1 MHVDAL
7 TLTALTGELRE
18 ELLGARV
25 EEIYQPTPQA
35 IAVQCWGRGHTMWLV
50 ASAHPR
56 FARVHVVDRKP
67 QKLVAEPPAF
77 VMLLRKHL
85 EGARITAI
93 QQPAWERVL
102 ELGFAR
108 RLGKE
113 AGLAPPVWLVA
124 ELMGRLS
131 NLVLRDDGGTILGAL
146 RLVRAEVNRYRTIA
160 PNEPYI
166 SPPPQTRRLGETV
179 LPRLDGAQVTAS
191 DLAVAARA
199 MLAGATR
206 KPPRL
211 ADLLMAHVR
220 GFSAELGREVA
231 ARALQ
236 APDAPLLADLP
247 WETVAREAQALAA
260 LAASQAW
267 RPTLVL
273 APAAIAGTDA
283 GASGGEPMA
292 YAPYEPCQFDGHT
305 LQAMPSMNA
314 ALGRYFQHMEWR
326 DAVEGAKGDLRRTLT
341 AHRDRSARK
350 AEALAA
356 ELAALADAARLR
368 MEGDVLLAYQT
379 AIAPHVTSFTVTGPL
394 GQGAGEVTIA
404 LDPRLSAVENANRR
418 FARYQKLRRAAAL
431 IPPQVAA
438 NEVERARLE
447 QMLTD
452 LALAETT
459 ADIADVRA
467 EVREAGYLRGPRA
480 RAGSPPHGS
489 GKSGAGG
496 KTSQTKSGKPGKG
509 SKPGAGKGQPRT
521 GTPMRRQSVD
531 GLTLLVG
538 KNSRQNEEVTF
549 HLAVAGDLWL
559 HARGV
564 PGAHVIVK
572 SAGRVVPEPTLR
584 QAAALAAYYSQ
595 SREATSVLVDYTEQ
609 RHVRH
614 LKGGGPGL
622 VTYDHE
628 RTLHA
633 TPADAGA

>member
-1 MHVDAL
+1 MHLDAL
-7 TLTALTGELRE
+7 TLAALAGELRE

-25 EEIYQPTPQA
+25 EEVFQPTPQA

-56 FARVHVVDRKP
+56 FARVQLLDRKP

-85 EGARITAI
+85 EGARVSAL

-102 ELGFAR
+102 EVGFAR
-108 RLGKE
+108 RLGEE
-113 AGLAPPVWLVA
+113 AGLGLPVWLVA

-131 NLVLRDDGGTILGAL
+131 NLVLRDDAGTILGAL
-146 RLVRAEVNRYRTIA
+146 RLVRSEVNRYRTIA
-160 PNEPYI
+160 PNEPYVP
-166 SPPPQTRRLGETV
+166 PPPQMRRMGERP
-179 LPRLDGAQVTAS
+179 LPRLDGAQVSAS

-199 MLAGATR
+199 VLAEAGVAR
-206 KPPRL
+206 RPPRVADVPL
-211 ADLLMAHVR
+211 AHLR
-220 GFSAELGREVA
+220 GWSVELAREVA
-231 ARALQ
+231 ARALGDPE
-236 APDAPLLADLP
+236 APLAADAPWDA
-247 WETVAREAQALAA
+247 VAREARALAA
-260 LAASQAW
+260 LPASQAW

-273 APAAIAGTDA
+273 AAADA
-283 GASGGEPMA
+283 GSGAEGEPVA
-292 YAPYEPCQFDGHT
+292 YAPYEPRQYAGHT
-305 LQAMPSMNA
+305 LVALPSMNA
-314 ALGRYFQHMEWR
+314 ALSRYYQRVEWR
-326 DAVEGAKGDLRRTLT
+326 DALEGAKGDLRRTLT
-341 AHRDRSARK
+341 TQRDRCSRK
-350 AEALAA
+350 AEALAT
-356 ELAALADAARLR
+356 ELAALADATRLR

-379 AIAPHVTSFTVTGPL
+379 EVAPRATSFSVTDPL
-394 GQGAGEVTIA
+394 GDGAGEVTIA
-404 LDPRLSAVENANRR
+404 LDPRLTAVENANRR

-438 NEVERARLE
+438 NEVERARVE
-447 QMLTD
+447 QLLTD

-459 ADIADVRA
+459 PEIAEVRA
-467 EVREAGYLRGPRA
+467 EVREAGYLRGRAAGAEPRN
-480 RAGSPPHGS
+480 
-489 GKSGAGG
+489 GAGG
-496 KTSQTKSGKPGKG
+496 GAQHGRGKPGKSGKPGKG
-509 SKPGAGKGQPRT
+509 GKPGGGKSQPRA
-521 GTPMRRQSVD
+521 GAPIRRQSAA
-531 GLTLLVG
+531 GMTLLVG

-549 HLAVAGDLWL
+549 HLAAAGDLWL

-572 SAGRVVPEPTLR
+572 SGGRPVAEPTLR

-595 SREATSVLVDYTEQ
+595 SRAATSVPVDYTEQ

-633 TPADAGA
+633 APADADA